1 MASLYKKPVV
11 KTDPKTGKKTKGKST
26 KWWGR
31 YRNALGIE
39 KRVPLAK
46 DKSAAQSMLN
56 ELVKKVELEKAGRL
70 DPFEAHAKR
79 PLGEHVSDFKQFL
92 TDKGNTDTYVRTTI
106 QRVESVVDSCGF
118 ARINDVSS
126 SQVQSFLSGLRQSGR
141 SLASSNHYLR
151 AIKMFSRWLH
161 RDRRSNDDRL
171 LHLSTKNT
179 EADRRRVRRPLSPEE
194 LALLIKKTQTG
205 PLVHGLSG
213 PERVMIYLIAAYT
226 GLRRNEIASV
236 TRQSFDFSSKPA
248 TLTIEAGYSKRRR
261 RDVIPLR
268 SDLADLVKN
277 WLTERKGN
285 RAELHLFPIAGKRTA
300 EMLQDDLK
308 TAGIRCEDETGAIVD
323 FHALRKTFITNLSR
337 AGVSP
342 KMAQTLARHSD
353 INLTMNTYTT
363 LGVFDQSAAVESLPP
378 VSNDDERDAETSV
391 ISTTGTDGR
400 NPASEM
406 VPKMVPSGAE
416 NGARQLAA
424 NSFRIASICTEETS
438 ETTEECGS
446 EDDATPGE
454 IAGSGVSPPGNASGC
469 EENARGGTRTP
480 TSVGH
485 WILNPARLPIP
496 PLSQVL
502 PSDEARRFG
511 IRRGMICQ
519 RPFERQ

>member
-1 MASLYKKPVV
+1 MASLYKKPIV
-11 KTDPKTGKKTKGKST
+11 KTDPKTGKKIKGKST

-31 YRNALGIE
+31 YRDALGIE

-79 PLGEHVSDFKQFL
+79 PLSEHVNDFKQFL
-92 TDKGNTDTYVRTTI
+92 KDKGNTDTYVKTTI
-106 QRVESVVDSCGF
+106 QRAKSVIDSCGF
-118 ARINDVSS
+118 TRINDISS
-126 SQVQSFLSGLRQSGR
+126 SQVQSYLSGLRQSGC

-151 AIKMFSRWLH
+151 AMKMFSRWLH
-161 RDRRSNDDRL
+161 RDRRSNEDRL

-179 EADRRRVRRPLSPEE
+179 EADRRRVRRPMSPEE
-194 LALLIKKTQTG
+194 LALLIKKTKKS
-205 PLVHGLSG
+205 PLAHGLSG
-213 PERVMIYLIAAYT
+213 PQRVMIYLIAAYT
-226 GLRRNEIASV
+226 GLRRNEIASI
-236 TRQSFDFSSKPA
+236 TRQSFDFSSRPA

-277 WLTERKGN
+277 WLTEREDN
-285 RAELHLFPIAGKRTA
+285 RAEPHLFPIAGKRTA

-391 ISTTGTDGR
+391 ISATGTDGR

-406 VPKMVPSGAE
+406 VPNSSPRTRYELHQS
-416 NGARQLAA
+416 ARKRPQNRLKKAALAMTQLP
-424 NSFRIASICTEETS
+424 RK
-438 ETTEECGS
+438 
-446 EDDATPGE
+446 
-454 IAGSGVSPPGNASGC
+454 
-469 EENARGGTRTP
+469 
-480 TSVGH
+480 
-485 WILNPARLPIP
+485 
-496 PLSQVL
+496 
-502 PSDEARRFG
+502 
-511 IRRGMICQ
+511 
-519 RPFERQ
+519 